1 MALRFIHILWFTA
14 VLFLLPSCLKARVWL
29 EANPYQ
35 RPSNPVIRYGG
46 SFVLSDEGVVSPDQQ
61 HLLTLQK
68 TPFESIPNGISS
80 SYYNFLLKQT
90 HTVHGVYN
98 LKEQKFQPIFKNFER
113 SRNVLAKGWVDNDH
127 CFLAVLEPINNRMIA
142 INLYFYNIH
151 TQEKELIQE
160 LPHHLAFYYVDPWFI
175 YREDDQFVQ
184 LNIKTKNMKR
194 VPIDAYLS
202 DFNYANIDQIVS
214 VSENGSHL
222 VFLSRSQLSMQ
233 MPHNQPN
240 QSLFYGFDF
249 EQEEVRMVEMA
260 GPVINTWPVSQ
271 PVQFFPERGYNR
283 HNLSFSPLKSKYA
296 YFFLSPASDATTVL
310 INLRVFKNVAPYP
323 IIETK
328 ALMDDQSTEP
338 FVYGDKIMWLDE
350 DNFLALNLQRQPHR
364 ISHYQ
369 INDRTVVTRAV
380 SQNAMYL
387 GQNKAKEVFWL
398 EPGIQSAQLKMFEG
412 KSVQT
417 IKTWE
422 HSLIASESVSPGSER
437 VWFELHSPDQMLE
450 SYILNLDTH
459 ELSLA
464 VTKAPDPAST
474 NNEISYPVSIL
485 D

>member
-1 MALRFIHILWFTA
+1 
-14 VLFLLPSCLKARVWL
+14 
-29 EANPYQ
+29 
-35 RPSNPVIRYGG
+35 
-46 SFVLSDEGVVSPDQQ
+46 
-61 HLLTLQK
+61 
-68 TPFESIPNGISS
+68 
-80 SYYNFLLKQT
+80 
-90 HTVHGVYN
+90 
-98 LKEQKFQPIFKNFER
+98 
-113 SRNVLAKGWVDNDH
+113 
-127 CFLAVLEPINNRMIA
+127 
-142 INLYFYNIH
+142 
-151 TQEKELIQE
+151 
-160 LPHHLAFYYVDPWFI
+160 
-175 YREDDQFVQ
+175 
-184 LNIKTKNMKR
+184 
-194 VPIDAYLS
+194 
-202 DFNYANIDQIVS
+202 
-214 VSENGSHL
+214 
-222 VFLSRSQLSMQ
+222 
-233 MPHNQPN
+233 
-240 QSLFYGFDF
+240 
-249 EQEEVRMVEMA
+249 MVEMA